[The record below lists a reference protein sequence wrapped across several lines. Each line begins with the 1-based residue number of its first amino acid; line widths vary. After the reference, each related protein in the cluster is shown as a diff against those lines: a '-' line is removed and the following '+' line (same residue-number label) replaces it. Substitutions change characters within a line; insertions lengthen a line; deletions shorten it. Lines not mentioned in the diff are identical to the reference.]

1 MSARNR
7 KRLIDAELAACTA
20 RLAAPDLSA
29 AERAEQEARRERLLD
44 RLESL
49 LWEEVGL

>member
-7 KRLIDAELAACTA
+7 KRLVDAELAACER
-20 RLAAPDLSA
+20 RLADPDVPAGEKLEES
-29 AERAEQEARRERLLD
+29 ARRERLLD